1 VALNDRYYAAAFC
14 DEEDEAVIRTYSKRI
29 GFLVSSQTLI
39 PHGGIG
45 QFTKSFCELMHRYDV
60 CVDIITDKSPQGVAD
75 EFVKELNANIIY
87 PDNPQRYTDHSA
99 VFMYEDSYCYERMAN
114 FRDATIK
121 ALSSNLYDSFVC
133 NTYET
138 VQVLSTLGLSDYIQT
153 IAYTHLESQIFK
165 DTKNPFLDEVNDMMR
180 LQLQMPGITIGT
192 QSKFNELHFENA
204 YHLPIP
210 LPEQGLLQEYD
221 NDREGVLF
229 IGRWEE
235 GKNPELYLEL
245 IEQTKL
251 PARVMTS
258 ASGAKKFEE
267 RLKKIGVD
275 YQIKVGTIG
284 QEKVDFIKSCR
295 VAFNPSTVESYGI
308 AFLEQMIQLPT
319 FALINQRWTQNFP
332 STQFFTTSKRNM
344 AEDIKAV
351 YDQYPTS
358 KSWYAAYDSVNHF
371 KIHEDAVFH
380 KWNHCFNEFE
390 SRKSNNNTAKICDET
405 TVKYS
410 DFVTSLGRRILCI
423 DDIRSV
429 LANRHKFRII
439 YTERDT
445 YLTKDPSFEPKEED
459 AGISL
464 FEGF

>member
-1 VALNDRYYAAAFC
+1 MD
-14 DEEDEAVIRTYSKRI
+14 S
-29 GFLVSSQTLI
+29 
-39 PHGGIG
+39 HGI
-45 QFTKSFCELMHRYDV
+45 Y
-60 CVDIITDKSPQGVAD
+60 VDIITDKSPQGVAD
-75 EFVKELNANIIY
+75 EFIKELKANIIY
-87 PDNPQRYTDHSA
+87 PNKTRAYTDHSA
-99 VFMYEDSYCYERMAN
+99 IFMYEDSFCYERMAN

-121 ALSSNLYDSFVC
+121 ALSTNLYDAFVC

-138 VQVLSTLGLSDYIQT
+138 VQVVSTLGLSDFIQT

-180 LQLQMPGITIGT
+180 LQLQMSNLTIGT
-192 QSKFNELHFENA
+192 QSLFNRLHFEDA
-204 YHLPIP
+204 IHLPIP
-210 LPEQGLLQEYD
+210 LPEQGILQEYD

-235 GKNPELYLEL
+235 GKNPELYLDL
-245 IEQTKL
+245 IAQTKL

-258 ASGAKKFEE
+258 ATGAKKFEE

-275 YQIKVGTIG
+275 YQIKVGIIG
-284 QEKVDFIKSCR
+284 QEKVDFIKGCR
-295 VAFNPSTVESYGI
+295 VAFNPSIVESYGI

-358 KSWYAAYDSVNHF
+358 KSWYKAYDSVNHF
-371 KIHEDAVFH
+371 KIHEEAVFH

-390 SRKSNNNTAKICDET
+390 PRKSNSNAAKICDET
-405 TVKYS
+405 TVRYS
-410 DFVTSLGRRILCI
+410 DFITGLGRRIVCI

-445 YLTKDPSFEPKEED
+445 YLTKDPTFSPKEEL
-459 AGISL
+459 AVSSL

>member
-1 VALNDRYYAAAFC
+1 M
-14 DEEDEAVIRTYSKRI
+14 KRI

-45 QFTKSFCELMHRYDV
+45 QFTKSFCELMDSHGIY
-60 CVDIITDKSPQGVAD
+60 VDIITDKSPQGVAD

-87 PDNPQRYTDHSA
+87 PDEPKRYTDHSA
-99 VFMYEDSYCYERMAN
+99 IFMYEDSYCYERMAN

-121 ALSSNLYDSFVC
+121 ALTTNLYDAFVC

-138 VQVLSTLGLSDYIQT
+138 VQVISTLGLNDYIQT

-180 LQLQMPGITIGT
+180 LQLQMPNITIGT

-204 YHLPIP
+204 VHLPIP
-210 LPEQGLLQEYD
+210 LPEQSLLQEYD

-245 IEQTKL
+245 IEQTGL
-251 PARVMTS
+251 PARVMTN
-258 ASGAKKFEE
+258 ANGAKKFEE
-267 RLKKIGVD
+267 RLKKLGVD
-275 YQIKVGTIG
+275 YKIAVSIIG
-284 QEKVDFIKSCR
+284 QEKVDFIRQCR

-319 FALINQRWTQNFP
+319 FALVNQRWTQNFP
-332 STQFFTTSKRNM
+332 STQFFTTSKRHM

-358 KSWYAAYDSVNHF
+358 KSWYAAHDSVNHF
-371 KIHEDAVFH
+371 KVHEEAVFH
-380 KWNHCFNEFE
+380 KWSHCFNEFT
-390 SRKSNNNTAKICDET
+390 SCKSNISTAKICHET

-410 DFVTSLGRRILCI
+410 DFIAGLGRRVLCI

-429 LANRHKFRII
+429 LANRHRFRII
-439 YTERDT
+439 YTGKDT
-445 YLTKDPSFEPKEED
+445 YLTKDPSFEPKEEVS
-459 AGISL
+459 GMNL

>member
-1 VALNDRYYAAAFC
+1 M
-14 DEEDEAVIRTYSKRI
+14 KRI

-45 QFTKSFCELMHRYDV
+45 QFTKSFCDLMDSHGIY
-60 CVDIITDKSPQGVAD
+60 VDIITDKSPQGVAD
-75 EFVKELNANIIY
+75 EFIKELKANIVY

-99 VFMYEDSYCYERMAN
+99 IFMYEDSYCYERMAN

-121 ALSSNLYDSFVC
+121 ALSSNLYDAFVC

-138 VQVLSTLGLSDYIQT
+138 VQVISTLGLNDYIQT

-180 LQLQMPGITIGT
+180 LQLQMPNLTIGT
-192 QSKFNELHFENA
+192 QSVFNRLQFDDA
-204 YHLPIP
+204 VHLPIP
-210 LPEQGLLQEYD
+210 LPEKGLLQEYD

-235 GKNPELYLEL
+235 GKNPELYLDL
-245 IEQTKL
+245 IEQTGL
-251 PARVMTS
+251 PARIMTN
-258 ASGAKKFEE
+258 ANGAKKFEASF
-267 RLKKIGVD
+267 KHMGFTDYKIAVS
-275 YQIKVGTIG
+275 IIG

-319 FALINQRWTQNFP
+319 FVLENQRWTQNFD
-332 STQFFTTSKRNM
+332 SRFYSVTNRKKM
-344 AEDIKAV
+344 AEDIMVAYNL
-351 YDQYPTS
+351 YDTAA
-358 KSWYAAYDSVNHF
+358 KWYSQGTVKHF
-371 KIHEDAVFH
+371 ADIEAGVFH
-380 KWNHCFNEFE
+380 KWHHCFNEFE
-390 SRKSNNNTAKICDET
+390 SHKSNINTAKICNET

-410 DFVTSLGRRILCI
+410 DFIANLGRRVVCI

-429 LANRHKFRII
+429 LANRHRFRII
-439 YTERDT
+439 YTEKDT
-445 YLTKDPSFEPKEED
+445 HLTKDPTFEPSEEITST
-459 AGISL
+459 GL
-464 FEGF
+464 FEF